1 VALEREKIEAEHK
14 GLTKTI
20 ARLEAILVDEKLVI
34 GIIKEELL
42 EIKKKYADE
51 RRTEIADAADD
62 ITLEDMLIE
71 EEMVV
76 TVSQDGYIK
85 RNAASLYRSQHRG
98 GKGVKGMQIRQEDIV
113 EDIFVASTHDYM
125 LCFTTRGRLHWIKV
139 HRLPQAGRTGRGK
152 ALVNLLQLKDGETVS
167 AALAV
172 REFSDGK
179 FVLMVTRKGVV
190 KKTDLPLFGNPRVGG
205 IIALNLDG
213 EDELVRARI
222 TDGSRQV
229 FLATRQGKA
238 IRFEE
243 RQVRS
248 MGRNAAGVRGILLAK
263 GDEIIGAEVVTP
275 ESVILSVTA
284 RGYGKRT
291 ALRDYRLTA
300 RGGKGVI
307 NLKITEKNGPV
318 VAVRQVYDTDEY
330 LMITTGGQLMRG
342 RIKDISVIGR
352 ATQGVRLINLK
363 TDDRLVSIARI
374 EEKDALSSANGAGPP
389 GPESLEGGADETS
402 G

>member
-1 VALEREKIEAEHK
+1 
-14 GLTKTI
+14 
-20 ARLEAILVDEKLVI
+20 
-34 GIIKEELL
+34 
-42 EIKKKYADE
+42 
-51 RRTEIADAADD
+51 
-62 ITLEDMLIE
+62 MLIE